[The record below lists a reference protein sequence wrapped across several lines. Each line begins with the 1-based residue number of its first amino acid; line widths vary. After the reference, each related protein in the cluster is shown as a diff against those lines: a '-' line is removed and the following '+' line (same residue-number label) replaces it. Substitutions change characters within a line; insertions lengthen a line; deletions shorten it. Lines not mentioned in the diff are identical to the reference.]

1 MDVEPRPGP
10 SRLGSLVEGTRYL
23 QMITPRHSS
32 GLAAIAAASLLGA
45 CATRQPAPA
54 PLPESEPMRVI
65 IGDTAAIRR
74 AREDSAR
81 RPYTE
86 ADVRFMTNMI
96 PHHTQALEMARLAP
110 SRGASPAVQRLAARI
125 INAQKDEVALM
136 QQWLADRQKPVPDAS
151 AAAHAHHAAHMPG
164 MLTEA
169 QMRQL
174 AAARGAEF
182 DRLFLTFMIQHHRGA
197 VQMVQE
203 LLASQGAA
211 QDETVFRFASD
222 VNVDQSTEISRMQ
235 AMLAQMNP

>member
-1 MDVEPRPGP
+1 
-10 SRLGSLVEGTRYL
+10 
-23 QMITPRHSS
+23 
-32 GLAAIAAASLLGA
+32 
-45 CATRQPAPA
+45 
-54 PLPESEPMRVI
+54 MRVI

-96 PHHTQALEMARLAP
+96 PHHSQALEMSRMAP
-110 SRGASPAVQRLAARI
+110 SRGASAAVQRLAARI

-136 QQWLADRQKPVPDAS
+136 QQWLADRQRPVPDAS
-151 AAAHAHHAAHMPG
+151 SAGHAQHAAHMPG
-164 MLTEA
+164 MLSES

-174 AAARGAEF
+174 GAARGAEF

-211 QDETVFRFASD
+211 QDETIFRFASD
-222 VNVDQSTEISRMQ
+222 VNVDQSTEIARMQ
-235 AMLAQMNP
+235 SMLAQMSP

>member
-1 MDVEPRPGP
+1 MII
-10 SRLGSLVEGTRYL
+10 SRTA
-23 QMITPRHSS
+23 S
-32 GLAAIAAASLLGA
+32 GLVVAVLGMVAGA
-45 CATRQPAPA
+45 CATQAPVPAPV
-54 PLPESEPMRVI
+54 PESEPMRVV

-96 PHHTQALEMARLAP
+96 PHHAQALEMSRLAP

-136 QQWLADRQKPVPDAS
+136 QQWLADRLKPVPDAS
-151 AAAHAHHAAHMPG
+151 PAGHAHHAAHMPG
-164 MLTEA
+164 MLSEA
-169 QMRQL
+169 QLQQL

-182 DRLFLTFMIQHHRGA
+182 DRLFLTFMIQHHTGA
-197 VQMVQE
+197 VQMVRE

-222 VNVDQSTEISRMQ
+222 VNVDQSTEITRMQ
-235 AMLAQMNP
+235 GMLAQMNP